1 MASSLFAGNP
11 ETGFNPKR
19 PDSFC
24 GLMVIVKFREFFTC
38 LRRPK
43 VDIAFADYVECIPGK
58 TGQEL
63 VIAGFSPTTV
73 SCVRGNVKEDVAT
86 LTLEDTQGAARLSVW
101 SVAGDNIVNDFESV
115 NFIQSEKLRC
125 MNNASES
132 LDGEESTA

>member
-1 MASSLFAGNP
+1 MLSAYRARPAGSWLLLVFP
-11 ETGFNPKR
+11 
-19 PDSFC
+19 
-24 GLMVIVKFREFFTC
+24 
-38 LRRPK
+38 RRRL
-43 VDIAFADYVECIPGK
+43 A
-58 TGQEL
+58 
-63 VIAGFSPTTV
+63 
-73 SCVRGNVKEDVAT
+73 VRGNAKEDVAT

>member
-1 MASSLFAGNP
+1 MLSAYRARPAG
-11 ETGFNPKR
+11 
-19 PDSFC
+19 SW
-24 GLMVIVKFREFFTC
+24 L
-38 LRRPK
+38 L
-43 VDIAFADYVECIPGK
+43 
-58 TGQEL
+58 L
-63 VIAGFSPTTV
+63 VFPRTTV